1 MIPCKL
7 KKRRDGA
14 IKVLD
19 PRDGATLKSR
29 MKSTPRPKMTN
40 LFMRDQL

>member
-19 PRDGATLKSR
+19 PRDGAMRKLR
-29 MKSTPRPKMTN
+29 VVSTPRPKMTN